1 MTVQAHVLDVL
12 EFARLLDYVAG
23 HASTTPGAARIR
35 ALRPTRVGGTH
46 VDRTE
51 ALAALHAEH
60 ARVAAM
66 RALCEAEQPFR
77 PEAIPELEAAFARLR
92 VAGASWNGS
101 ELRGGCTLLRS
112 ARLTQQALRDE
123 ASPPAARAPLAALAD
138 RLIALPQVEQQL
150 DRVLTDEG
158 ELKDDASP
166 ALRRIRRELRA
177 SEGEIVRLLER
188 LMAKL
193 EPHHRVDDASVTL
206 RNGRWVIP
214 VRREGRVVVGGIV
227 HDSSQSG
234 QTVFVEPPAAV
245 EAGNRIRELEG
256 EERSECERI
265 FAELTELLRPERE
278 ALADAWDALVALDAL
293 YGRARYALAAVCSP
307 ADLAPAREGWQIRDG
322 RHPLLLA
329 QGVDVVPFALSM
341 APDERTLL
349 VSGPNTGG
357 KTVLLKALALIALM
371 MQCGIPAPVG
381 LESTVPVFDDVFA
394 DIGDEQSLEASLS
407 TFSAHL
413 KHLKEIVDHASAD
426 ALVLI
431 DELGSGTD
439 PLEGAAL
446 GGAILETLT
455 RRGTTTI
462 ATTHLGALKE
472 LASEV
477 PGVVNA
483 SLQFD
488 AERLAPTY
496 RLIKGIPGRSY
507 GLAIA
512 QRLQMDAAVIA
523 RAEER
528 VPTMERDLSA
538 LLADVEARAES
549 LAAREREVAAQQ
561 ADLQRRAGRVAERE
575 ATLTAREREVERE
588 ARSGARKYLL
598 EARQE
603 VEATIARLREQ
614 AAAQASAF
622 GAATD
627 ASAPA
632 TAVDAAAVEA
642 RRALERRAGRERD
655 ALEAL
660 DAEERAAQ
668 EAIWKAREAAEAVAG
683 AASAAGRA
691 GADGGK
697 ARDKRGA
704 VVELGDAVE
713 VATLGGKTGKLL
725 ERRGDEAVVMVG
737 ALKMTVPFS
746 ALRRLSARHTKEAAV
761 PLAIVDVPDVVAKTE
776 VDLRGMRV
784 HELDDALVQAIDAA
798 HRADLHALRII
809 HGKGTGALR
818 ERVNALLKG
827 DKRVKSYRLGAW
839 NEGGA
844 GVTVAELA

>member
-1 MTVQAHVLDVL
+1 MTVQAHALDVL
-12 EFARLLDYVAG
+12 EFARLLDHVAG
-23 HASTTPGAARIR
+23 HASTSPGAARISG
-35 ALRPTRVGGTH
+35 LRPVRVGGTH
-46 VDRTE
+46 LDRAE
-51 ALAALHAEH
+51 ALGALHAEH

-66 RALCEAEQPFR
+66 RALIVGENPFR
-77 PEAIPELEAAFARLR
+77 PEAIPELGNAFQRLR
-92 VAGASWNGS
+92 VDGAAWNGV
-101 ELRGGCTLLRS
+101 ELRGAWTLLRS
-112 ARLTQQALRDE
+112 SRLTQQSLRDE
-123 ASPPAARAPLAALAD
+123 ARHPAARAPLAALAD
-138 RLIALPQVEQQL
+138 RLIAMPALEAQL
-150 DRVLTDEG
+150 DRVLTEDG

-166 ALRRIRRELRA
+166 TLRRIRRDLRA

-245 EAGNRIRELEG
+245 EAGNRIRELEA
-256 EERSECERI
+256 EERQECERI
-265 FAELTELLRPERE
+265 FQELTALLRPERE
-278 ALADAWDALVALDAL
+278 ALADAWDALVAIDAL
-293 YGRARYALAAVCSP
+293 YGRARYALAAKCSD
-307 ADLAPAREGWQIRDG
+307 AELAPAREGWRIRDG

-329 QGVDVVPFALSM
+329 QGISVVPFELAMDPS
-341 APDERTLL
+341 ERTLL

-381 LESTVPVFDDVFA
+381 AESVIPVFDDVFA

-446 GGAILETLT
+446 GGAILEALT

-462 ATTHLGALKE
+462 ATTHLGQLKE

-512 QRLQMDAAVIA
+512 RRLAMSDEVLA

-528 VPTMERDLSA
+528 VPRMERDLTA
-538 LLADVEARAES
+538 LLADVEARAEALS
-549 LAAREREVAAQQ
+549 RREREVAEQQ
-561 ADLQRRAGRVAERE
+561 ADLQQRAGRIAERE
-575 ATLTAREREVERE
+575 ATVKQKERELERE
-588 ARSGARKYLL
+588 SRKDARRYLL

-603 VEATIARLREQ
+603 VERTIRELK
-614 AAAQASAF
+614 AA
-622 GAATD
+622 GAASID
-627 ASAPA
+627 E
-632 TAVDAAAVEA
+632 TALQA
-642 RRALERRAGRERD
+642 RRAMEQRADRER
-655 ALEAL
+655 EAL
-660 DAEERAAQ
+660 DALDAAERAAQ
-668 EAIWKAREAAEAVAG
+668 DALLKAREAAEA
-683 AASAAGRA
+683 AAGIA
-691 GADGGK
+691 GEK
-697 ARDKRGA
+697 PRDKRG
-704 VVELGDAVE
+704 VIIEPGDAVE
-713 VATLGGKTGKLL
+713 VATLGGKTGKLI
-725 ERRGDEAVVMVG
+725 ERRGDDAVVVVG
-737 ALKMTVPFS
+737 ALKLTVPFS
-746 ALRRLSARHTKEAAV
+746 ALRRVSQRHLKDAAV
-761 PLAIVDVPDVVAKTE
+761 PIAIIDVPEVMAKPE

-784 HELDDALVQAIDAA
+784 HEVDDAIVQAIDAA

-818 ERVNALLKG
+818 ERVNQLLKG
-827 DKRVKSYRLGAW
+827 DKRVKAYRLGAW